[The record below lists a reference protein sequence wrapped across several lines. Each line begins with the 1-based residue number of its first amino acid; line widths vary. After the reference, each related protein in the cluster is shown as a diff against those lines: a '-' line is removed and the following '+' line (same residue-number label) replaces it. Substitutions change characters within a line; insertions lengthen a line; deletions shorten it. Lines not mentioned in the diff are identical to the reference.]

1 MKRRIAAAF
10 SAVMLGLIP
19 VAGCASDPLPEA
31 SSTNVDLSDPDQVI
45 ANALQTM
52 FNWKPTIDASPNAA
66 YQRAAIYLSG
76 DLAKQ
81 ADNAPEPRRG
91 SQWEQWRADGATIAA
106 QAYFVADETP
116 PNSDD
121 QVHRVVVIVQS
132 ALTADGSLIDEI
144 RYTAWVTASK
154 SNDGW
159 RVTSIEFQN
168 EP

>member
-1 MKRRIAAAF
+1 MKRRIAAAVC
-10 SAVMLGLIP
+10 AAMLGLIP
-19 VAGCASDPLPEA
+19 AAGCRSDELPTP
-31 SSTNVDLSDPDQVI
+31 SPTNVDLSDPDEVI

-52 FNWKPTIDASPNAA
+52 FTWNPTLDASSNAA

-81 ADNAPEPRRG
+81 ADNAPKPRAG

-121 QVHRVVVIVQS
+121 QMHRVVVIVQS
-132 ALTADGSLIDEI
+132 AMTADRRFIDEI
-144 RYTAWVTASK
+144 RYTAWVTAGN

-159 RVTSIEFQN
+159 RVTSIEF
-168 EP
+168 

>member
-1 MKRRIAAAF
+1 MKRRIAAALC
-10 SAVMLGLIP
+10 AVMLGLIP
-19 VAGCASDPLPEA
+19 AAGCASDPLPDV

-52 FNWKPTIDASPNAA
+52 FTWKPTTDASPNSA
-66 YQRAAIYLSG
+66 YQRAAMYLSG
-76 DLAKQ
+76 GLAKQ
-81 ADNAPEPRRG
+81 TSNPPGPSAG
-91 SQWEQWRADGATIAA
+91 SQWEQWRADGATINA

-121 QVHRVVVIVQS
+121 QMHRVVVIVQS
-132 ALTADGSLIDEI
+132 VLTTDGRFVDEI

-159 RVTSIEFQN
+159 RVTSIEF
-168 EP
+168 

>member
-10 SAVMLGLIP
+10 CAAMLGLIP
-19 VAGCASDPLPEA
+19 AAGCASDPLPVA
-31 SSTNVDLSDPDQVI
+31 SSTNVDRSDPNQVI

-52 FNWKPTIDASPNAA
+52 FTWKPKVDDSANTA

-81 ADNAPEPRRG
+81 VDKAPGPRPG

-116 PNSDD
+116 PNSEE
-121 QVHRVVVIVQS
+121 QMHRVVVIVQS
-132 ALTADGSLIDEI
+132 ALTADGRLIDEI
-144 RYTAWVTASK
+144 RHTAWVTADK

-159 RVTSIEFQN
+159 RVTSIEF
-168 EP
+168 